1 MKSHLVKP
9 THYMKVILKSN
20 SNGVINLPK
29 EIIEE
34 IGWNVNEN
42 VVVDIVTALRDDNS
56 EFEFLHIEK
65 EKDSDFKY
73 NDYNYN
79 Q

>member
-29 EIIEE
+29 EIIKE
-34 IGWNVNEN
+34 IGWNVNES
-42 VVVDIVTALRDDNS
+42 VVVDIVTGLKDDNS
-56 EFEFLHIEK
+56 EWQFLEIEK
-65 EKDSDFKY
+65 EEDSDLKY
-73 NDYNYN
+73 GDYNYN
-79 Q
+79 